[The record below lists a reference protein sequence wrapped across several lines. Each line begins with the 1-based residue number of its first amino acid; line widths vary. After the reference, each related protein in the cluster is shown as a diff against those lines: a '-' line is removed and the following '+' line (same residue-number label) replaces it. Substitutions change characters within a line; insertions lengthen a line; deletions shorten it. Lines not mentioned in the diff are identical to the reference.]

1 MGIGGLVAR
10 SHAVCTA
17 VDVDMLWLVQDSIV
31 RRLAPTSPAFKCMIV
46 LWVSLFREEEAKSLG
61 AKTGLH
67 TRTTPIS
74 TQPQHCRSV
83 QG

>member
-1 MGIGGLVAR
+1 MIQHNLLALTGSPNTNMLVNIPNK
-10 SHAVCTA
+10 
-17 VDVDMLWLVQDSIV
+17 LGV
-31 RRLAPTSPAFKCMIV
+31 RLYCNTTCWDRV
-46 LWVSLFREEEAKSLG
+46 GQHVVREEEAKSLG